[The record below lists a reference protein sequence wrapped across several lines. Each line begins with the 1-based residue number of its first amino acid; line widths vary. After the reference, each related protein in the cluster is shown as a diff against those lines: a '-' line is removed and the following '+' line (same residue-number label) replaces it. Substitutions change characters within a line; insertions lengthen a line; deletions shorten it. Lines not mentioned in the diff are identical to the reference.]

1 MKKIKQI
8 NLLVIVI
15 VILCIFFPIKN
26 VYAEDNSK
34 IIEEQQEEFGINSF
48 LDEVDKY
55 KGEFFQDIDI
65 NQML

>member
-15 VILCIFFPIKN
+15 VILYIFFPIKN

-34 IIEEQQEEFGINSF
+34 II
-48 LDEVDKY
+48 
-55 KGEFFQDIDI
+55 
-65 NQML
+65 